1 MGWARTEKK
10 ALVDTFRRTE
20 PDAPTLCQG
29 WDAKRLLAHLVQRE
43 QDPLGGLGDIVGR
56 AEPGQEKHLG
66 RLAEPAATPE
76 GWSGLIDR
84 FVAGPPR
91 WSPMSWGSEQ
101 VNALEYVIHHED
113 VRRGAGAVEPRAL
126 PAAQA
131 ATVFRQLPLMAR
143 LKLRRS
149 PVGVALARPG
159 GGSSVVR
166 TGSPAVT
173 VTGEPVELA
182 LWVSGRR
189 SAARVQLSG
198 PPEAVEQLQA
208 WLVAQG

>member
-10 ALVDTFRRTE
+10 ALVDTLRRTD
-20 PDAPTLCQG
+20 PDTATLCEG

-43 QDPLGGLGDIVGR
+43 QDVVGALGDAVGR
-56 AEPGQEKHLG
+56 AQPGQEKHLG

-76 GWSGLIDR
+76 GWSVLIDR

-91 WSPMSWGSEQ
+91 WSPMSWASEQ

-113 VRRGAGAVEPRAL
+113 VRRGAGPVAPRAL

-131 ATVFRQLPLMAR
+131 DTVFRQLPVMAR
-143 LKLRRS
+143 LAFRRS
-149 PVGVALARPG
+149 PVGVVLARPDG
-159 GGSSVVR
+159 VSKVVR
-166 TGSPAVT
+166 AGSPAVT
-173 VTGEPVELA
+173 VTGEPLELA

-189 SAARVQLSG
+189 AAAQVQLSG
-198 PPEAVEQLQA
+198 PPDAVEQFES
-208 WLVAQG
+208 WLGQR